1 MTAPKRKRLEL
12 EIGGTCPIDRF
23 TGREPKTCDR
33 ARVASTL
40 SYCMMASGMVVLV
53 AGALCFAWWS
63 EGDAGPPQSALP
75 TGCPEPEAPG
85 ALLRSVSFFCCG
97 AGGLLLV
104 FGLLWSVKA
113 RTQKLP
119 RWDPYH
125 LSRDLYYLT
134 VESSEESCR
143 SGAAV
148 GSGGH
153 TTPKVIIV
161 PTYEEAVRCPLAG
174 GFSTPPASPVE
185 EDLECSASGD
195 ALPGAQPPLP
205 PPSYESLIFS
215 TGGIPRETAPGAACS
230 LTGPVQIAEGGS

>member
-53 AGALCFAWWS
+53 AGTLCFAWWS
-63 EGDAGPPQSALP
+63 EGDPGPPQSAPP
-75 TGCPEPEAPG
+75 TGYPEPEAPG
-85 ALLRSVSFFCCG
+85 ALLR
-97 AGGLLLV
+97 
-104 FGLLWSVKA
+104 
-113 RTQKLP
+113 
-119 RWDPYH
+119 
-125 LSRDLYYLT
+125 
-134 VESSEESCR
+134 
-143 SGAAV
+143 
-148 GSGGH
+148 
-153 TTPKVIIV
+153 TPKVIV

-174 GFSTPPASPVE
+174 GLSTPPASPVE

-205 PPSYESLIFS
+205 PPSYESLIFA